1 MPVLESPEKKEK
13 LRSWPLAVQARLEEL
28 EGELKDEEITKKGF
42 WNKKYSLVEE
52 YLSKEQ
58 ISRVVELR
66 AETKQGS
73 LTDLEYFNKMD
84 ELLVPEKE
92 FVDKTVKEEK
102 PDLFKEDDKENVQNG
117 QVKPKEES
125 SSSSS
130 SSTQDSTSGPS
141 ASGSSSSTQE
151 SSSKPS
157 PTKSPETKRPRKAA
171 PVKGQLSLMDSFKN
185 AAAKKRKSEPDGKN
199 QSDAKK
205 LKETKVDRCPTCRQN
220 NDDPDVIRYET
231 HPDGAKPEFEA
242 IFDERVMLES
252 DEGYDSLPQYKLT
265 GFTVYCKE
273 GHVVRFDTNLI
284 EKNKLI
290 YFSGFV
296 KPVFSEDSSIEGGVA
311 VKDAGPITSWWN
323 AGFDGGDNPL
333 TGFTTLE
340 AEYYLM
346 QPSEL
351 YKPVMRIVEEKVTQS
366 ALPLSFTIC
375 CIYKSFPRFS

>member
-13 LRSWPLAVQARLEEL
+13 LRSWPQAVTARLEEL

-73 LTDLEYFNKMD
+73 LTDKEYFNKME

-92 FVDKTVKEEK
+92 FVDETVKEEK
-102 PDLFKEDDKENVQNG
+102 PDLFKEEDKENVQNG

-130 SSTQDSTSGPS
+130 SSTQDSMSGPS

-346 QPSEL
+346 HPSEL

-375 CIYKSFPRFS
+375 CIYKPFPRFS

>member
-1 MPVLESPEKKEK
+1 M
-13 LRSWPLAVQARLEEL
+13 
-28 EGELKDEEITKKGF
+28 
-42 WNKKYSLVEE
+42 
-52 YLSKEQ
+52 
-58 ISRVVELR
+58 
-66 AETKQGS
+66 
-73 LTDLEYFNKMD
+73 
-84 ELLVPEKE
+84 
-92 FVDKTVKEEK
+92 
-102 PDLFKEDDKENVQNG
+102 
-117 QVKPKEES
+117 
-125 SSSSS
+125 
-130 SSTQDSTSGPS
+130 
-141 ASGSSSSTQE
+141 
-151 SSSKPS
+151 
-157 PTKSPETKRPRKAA
+157 
-171 PVKGQLSLMDSFKN
+171 MDSFKN